1 MAVNNQQKKCIF
13 FLDSLYNVFHCSY
26 NFKLCSICPGGRE
39 AIILL
44 SIGNPNFRRLFPPG
58 ILLFLYFSSNDSY
71 TAKSIYLHEH
81 FLMKKHMYQSNEVF
95 GSYMELIIAQK
106 LHFFIHYYHYYY
118 IFFQMTCYVLCFL
131 KIALVFHSKILSIT

>member
-81 FLMKKHMYQSNEVF
+81 FLTKKHMYQSNKVF

-106 LHFFIHYYHYYY
+106 LHFFYSLLSLLLYL
-118 IFFQMTCYVLCFL
+118 FSNDLLCSLLFENC
-131 KIALVFHSKILSIT
+131 LSFP